1 MRPVGQKVLKNKLSM
16 HALRLEQSH
25 SDEVRCQLGRVVLV
39 ELSAL
44 VLTRAR
50 TNRDAREPGQPN
62 DRRITRIA
70 VSYLPALTN
79 LEF

>member
-1 MRPVGQKVLKNKLSM
+1 MRPVGQKVFKNKLSM
-16 HALRLEQSH
+16 HALELERSH
-25 SDEVRCQLGRVVLV
+25 ADEVRSLLGRVVLV
-39 ELSAL
+39 ELSAM

-50 TNRDAREPGQPN
+50 TKRHAREPGQPN